1 MAEVDLGAILN
12 GTVARRRDSV
22 GFNNDN
28 VDTFSFRTITNNS
41 NINISLTGMTGDAD
55 VRLYRDFN
63 GNGVRDTN
71 DRLVGSSTRGGSND
85 ESINLSPSTFNS
97 VAAGSYILE
106 VKPFFSRTGYDLK
119 VAAAANPDPSQLLPA
134 EVQVGPLTSRRS
146 FSGTLNQSNTVDTY
160 RFNVTSNR
168 TFNFLTTGNSL
179 SGVDIRL
186 IRDNNGNREVDRFTT
201 EEIARSANFTSN
213 ESISQ
218 FLTTGNYYL
227 QVYSSGISNS
237 SYSLTMS

>member
-1 MAEVDLGAILN
+1 MAEVDLGVILN
-12 GTVARRRDSV
+12 GTTTSRRDSV

-41 NINISLTGMTGDAD
+41 NINISLTGMTGNAD

-63 GNGVRDTN
+63 GDGEINGN
-71 DRLVGSSTRGGSND
+71 DRLIGASAQGGSND
-85 ESINLSPSTFNS
+85 ESINLAPSTFNS
-97 VAAGSYILE
+97 VGAGSYI
-106 VKPFFSRTGYDLK
+106 VQVRPFFSRTGYDLK
-119 VAAAANPDPSQLLPA
+119 VAATPSPDPSPLLPA
-134 EVQVGPLTSRRS
+134 EVQVGPLTSRRT
-146 FSGTLNQSNTVDTY
+146 FNGTLNGSNTVDTY
-160 RFNVTSNR
+160 RFSVTSNR

-213 ESISQ
+213 ESISR

-227 QVYSSGISNS
+227 QVYSGGISNS
-237 SYSLTMS
+237 NYTLTMS